1 MESTLQALGQLL
13 LKAIPTI
20 ILLIIVHFYLK
31 AMFFRPMA
39 AVLAKRREATEGL
52 REAAEEM
59 RAKAEEQTK
68 SIETQLN
75 EAREAIYQEQE
86 EARRRWSGEQSGQLE
101 QARHK
106 ARELIHQ
113 AKRELEAESA
123 AAQSRLQTYAETLA
137 DQVATSILERT
148 SA

>member
-1 MESTLQALGQLL
+1 MESTLHDLGQLL

-39 AVLAKRREATEGL
+39 DVLAKRREATDGL
-52 REAAEEM
+52 QEAAQQM

-68 SIETQLN
+68 SIEAQIN
-75 EAREAIYQEQE
+75 QAREAIYQEQE
-86 EARRRWSGEQSGQLE
+86 DARRRWTGEQSSQLD
-101 QARHK
+101 QARQK
-106 ARELIHQ
+106 ARDLIHDARQ
-113 AKRELEAESA
+113 ELEAESS
-123 AAQSRLQTYAETLA
+123 AAQSRLQAYAETLA
-137 DQVATSILERT
+137 DQVAKSILERT